1 MLTAPD
7 YSPESLAQ
15 GALERVFA
23 RSPRGS
29 HELANLVRDAADAIG
44 ARTKE
49 ERAAIAELMLE
60 GLAELEAR
68 GTIMKDRRAERPAW
82 MLRPASLSETDPS
95 RDPGLRT
102 RETDL
107 ASTAA

>member
-1 MLTAPD
+1 MLTVPE

-15 GALERVFA
+15 GVLESVFA
-23 RSPRGS
+23 RNPSGS
-29 HELANLVRDAADAIG
+29 HELANLVRDAGDSVG

-60 GLAELEAR
+60 GLAELEAD
-68 GTIMKDRRAERPAW
+68 GTIMRDRRAGRAAW
-82 MLRPASLSETDPS
+82 MLGSPSLTDAS

-102 RETDL
+102 RADDL
-107 ASTAA
+107 ASTSA